1 MSPLKRRGRELV
13 CRTGT
18 NAGSL
23 LQLAPLR
30 LVRFAGRRLSKGQL
44 LYERRNGS
52 FALQVTGHPDFD
64 VPFGQDRLVP
74 IPANSHCTPE
84 EPGDVIVPNEEFYQ
98 ELVAHPLQTIS
109 MQ

>member
-30 LVRFAGRRLSKGQL
+30 LVRFAGRRLPKGQL
-44 LYERRNGS
+44 LYERRKAAS
-52 FALQVTGHPDFD
+52 LYRVTGQPDFD

-74 IPANSHCTPE
+74 IPANSHRRPE

-98 ELVAHPLQTIS
+98 ELV
-109 MQ
+109 